1 MTQVPDTVSLNF
13 AAGSPR
19 GLRFANGGETI
30 AFVFQKDEL
39 QTAKDIIKDRSE
51 SNKGDDHC
59 PGVYTLI
66 NEIPNKPSNFSV
78 YVGQSETV
86 LRRLDEHKINKQ
98 WTEAA
103 VFLSSKKDEFG
114 KTELAYFE
122 SSLYYKVHKLV
133 NTTNEQEPRGRLKTA
148 RWRQKNYEK
157 IIEETVLLFDILG
170 CKLFRELYSVEYL
183 DSSGHQKNKK
193 PRKKRVSKTEP
204 ESETTRQQGDSIHPK
219 QEPDDSALFEGGG
232 KRFKAYM
239 KINTDNTVIVKKNS
253 LISATMGKIINS
265 GMRDVENIRQS
276 LISDKKI
283 LLEDDKIRLMQD
295 VKLKSANQAAIF
307 VSGSNRSANKF
318 WKYYDNNNKEWLN
331 PKEYKIR
338 RSNITNQNVFSHEN
352 KKENFKATMIHK
364 SDKEL
369 VVIKG
374 SKARLEVS
382 PNATEQL
389 KKIRKDLTESQIL
402 SQSGEFLV
410 FTKNCKF
417 ISPSAAGSVI
427 AGYGVNGRN
436 FWIHS
441 DGTTYGDWVKKK
453 S

>member
-1 MTQVPDTVSLNF
+1 MAKAPNKVELRFD
-13 AAGSPR
+13 AGSPR
-19 GLRFANGGETI
+19 ALSVAFGDKTI
-30 AFVFQKDEL
+30 AFVFTKEEL
-39 QTAKDIIKDRSE
+39 QTAKAKIKAHG
-51 SNKGDDHC
+51 KGNLA
-59 PGVYTLI
+59 GIYTLI
-66 NEIPNKPSNFSV
+66 KTNSNEPSNFSF
-78 YVGQSETV
+78 YVGRTNNV
-86 LRRLDEHKINKQ
+86 LERLDYHKSKGIK
-98 WTEAA
+98 WTETA
-103 VFLSSKKDEFG
+103 VFINRLNEDFG
-114 KTELAYFE
+114 TTQIEYFE
-122 SSLYYKVHKLV
+122 SSLFNKMHKIAKA
-133 NTTNEQEPRGRLKTA
+133 TNDQKPKGQFKGPHRNQEEFEPIL
-148 RWRQKNYEK
+148 
-157 IIEETVLLFDILG
+157 EEAVLLFDILG
-170 CKLFRELYSVEYL
+170 CQFFRELYSVEYL
-183 DSSGHQKNKK
+183 DSSGHLNNKK
-193 PRKKRVSKTEP
+193 SRKKHVIKTEP
-204 ESETTRQQGDSIHPK
+204 ESEATRQQGDSIQPK
-219 QEPDDSALFEGGG
+219 EEPDDSALFEGGG

-239 KINTDNTVIVKKNS
+239 KINTDKTVIVKKNS
-253 LISATMGKIINS
+253 LISATMGKIFNS
-265 GMRDVENIRQS
+265 GMRDIENIRQS

-318 WKYYDNNNKEWLN
+318 WKYYDHNNKEWLN
-331 PKEYKIR
+331 PKEYKIM

-382 PNATEQL
+382 LNATEQL

-453 S
+453 R